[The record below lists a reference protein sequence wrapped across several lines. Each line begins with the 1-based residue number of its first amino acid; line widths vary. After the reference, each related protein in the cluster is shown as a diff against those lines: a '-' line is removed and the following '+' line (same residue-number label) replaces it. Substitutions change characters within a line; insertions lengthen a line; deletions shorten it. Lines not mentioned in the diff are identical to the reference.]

1 MFAPQPAAPYEPD
14 DNRAAEQQEM
24 FERAQLLAQGVEFI
38 QTLIKAVSLDEAHL
52 LLTNDI
58 RCLIEFDRCFLI
70 SHLGGQ
76 SRFVAA
82 GAVLTP
88 EKKSRFYRKL
98 SELAPQLKEL
108 DRPVLIACDHV
119 EHLSEHGINGE
130 LQQGLKS
137 FVAFSGSTY
146 FLCVPLACNGSV
158 IGDLIFEFLAD
169 NTPDKNSLL
178 VLQRL
183 EPLMAASLAQ
193 KWLARSKP
201 AVAALLGPGSRVQK
215 GPLDAFVRRLRY
227 VIPAL
232 ILIVVVLFVIPFE
245 HTVGGEAEVV
255 TSERHLVFPKLDG
268 LIEKVLVREGSEV
281 KQDAVLATLD
291 PKDLEFRITV
301 ARRELDI
308 LSKEMSIL
316 SDSAGQNPSK
326 LAQAQLVELNR
337 KKKLKELDYLQSR
350 RAFLEIKAPVAGTV
364 TTKNVQSFAGKRFV
378 AGDPF
383 CEIAVRSELSVDVNV
398 PDDRITFVK
407 PGQDV
412 LVYLNSNPS
421 LGYKLKITEIAPRA
435 EALPRFGNVF
445 RARAA
450 FAHSPISAMVGM
462 KGIGKIDTGR
472 ASLWSM
478 ISRKLVTRW
487 NEFSAQFS

>member
-1 MFAPQPAAPYEPD
+1 MLASQSAAPYEPHD
-14 DNRAAEQQEM
+14 DRAIEQRELL
-24 FERAQLLAQGVEFI
+24 ERAQLLAQGVEFL
-38 QTLIKAVSLDEAHL
+38 QTLIKATNLDEAHL

-98 SELAPQLKEL
+98 SDLAPHLTEL
-108 DRPVLIACDHV
+108 DRPILIASDHV
-119 EHLSEHGINGE
+119 EHLAEHGIHGE
-130 LQQGLKS
+130 LQQAFKS
-137 FVAFSGSTY
+137 FVEFSGSTY
-146 FLCVPLACNGSV
+146 FLCVPLSCNGVV

-169 NTPDKNSLL
+169 NMPDKNSLL

-193 KWLARSKP
+193 KWLAQSKP
-201 AVAALLGPGSRVQK
+201 AVAALLGPGSHAQQ
-215 GPLDAFVRRLRY
+215 GPMALLMRRLRY
-227 VIPAL
+227 IVPAL
-232 ILIVVVLFVIPFE
+232 ILVLVVLFVIPFE
-245 HTVGGEAEVV
+245 HTVGGEAEVIP
-255 TSERHLVFPKLDG
+255 SERHLAFPKLDG

-281 KQDAVLATLD
+281 EKDAVLATLD
-291 PKDLEFRITV
+291 PKDLEFRITI
-301 ARRELDI
+301 AQRELDM
-308 LSKEMSIL
+308 LTKEMSIL
-316 SDSAGQNPSK
+316 SDAAGQNPSK

-337 KKKLKELDYLQSR
+337 KKKRQELDYLKSR
-350 RAFLEIKAPVAGTV
+350 RAFLEVKAPVAGTV
-364 TTKNVQSFAGKRFV
+364 TTKNVQSLAGKRFA
-378 AGDPF
+378 AGDAF

-412 LVYLNSNPS
+412 RVYLNSNPS
-421 LGYKLKITEIAPRA
+421 RGYRLQITEVAPRA

-445 RARAA
+445 RARAT
-450 FAHSPISAMVGM
+450 FAHPPVTTMVGM
-462 KGIGKIDTGR
+462 KGIGKINTGS

-478 ISRKLVTRW
+478 ISRKLFTRW
-487 NEFSAQFS
+487 NEFTAHFS